1 MTDTHETGPAGE
13 AGQTSATGPTD
24 PRLADFERHR
34 RTVFGIAY
42 RMLGSVADAEDLVQD
57 TWLRWSG
64 VTGPVASPGGFL
76 ARTVTNLALNKLD
89 SAAVRRESYVGP
101 WLPEPLVAEPD
112 ATDGVERAET
122 VSVALLVVLESL
134 SPLERAVFVLKE
146 AFGFSY
152 QEIAEALDRTEAACR
167 QVGSRARAH
176 VRARRPRYDAPPEL
190 RRRATDEFLSACV
203 GGDLNRMLELLAPD
217 VTSWTDGGG
226 VISAA
231 LRPVTGA
238 DNVARFVLGVLRRLG
253 EGAGVRPVLVNG
265 VPGVLVTV
273 DGAVDSVTVFEF
285 AEQPDGAVR
294 ISEIRAVRN
303 PHKLAHLAGPAPVP
317 VPGADGSAD
326 GSGPA

>member
-1 MTDTHETGPAGE
+1 MTDTHETGAAE
-13 AGQTSATGPTD
+13 T
-24 PRLADFERHR
+24 RLADFEQHR
-34 RTVFGIAY
+34 RMVFGIAY

-76 ARTVTNLALNKLD
+76 ARTVTNLALNRLD

-122 VSVALLVVLESL
+122 VSLALLVVLESL

-152 QEIAEALDRTEAACR
+152 QEIAEALDRTETACR

-190 RRRATDEFLSACV
+190 RRRATDRFLAACV

-217 VTSWTDGGG
+217 VTTWSDGGG
-226 VISAA
+226 VIRAA
-231 LRPVTGA
+231 VRPVIGA
-238 DNVARFVLGVLRRLG
+238 ENVARFTLGVLSRLG
-253 EGAGVRPVLVNG
+253 DGVAARPVLVNG
-265 VPGVLVTV
+265 EPGLLVTV
-273 DGAVDSVTVFEF
+273 DGAVDSVSVFDFVEG
-285 AEQPDGAVR
+285 ADGTLL
-294 ISEIRAVRN
+294 ISAIRAVRN
-303 PHKLAHLAGPAPVP
+303 PHKLAHLTPLATDPGPSAP
-317 VPGADGSAD
+317 A
-326 GSGPA
+326 GSGSSNPAGSGGGTERA

>member
-1 MTDTHETGPAGE
+1 MTDTHETG
-13 AGQTSATGPTD
+13 T
-24 PRLADFERHR
+24 RLADFEQHR
-34 RTVFGIAY
+34 RMVFGIAY

-122 VSVALLVVLESL
+122 VSLALLVVLESL

-152 QEIAEALDRTEAACR
+152 QEIAEAVGRTEAACR
-167 QVGSRARAH
+167 QIGSRARAH
-176 VRARRPRYDAPPEL
+176 VRAGRPRYDAPPEL
-190 RRRATDEFLSACV
+190 RRRATDEFLAACV

-217 VTSWTDGGG
+217 VTGWTDGGG
-226 VISAA
+226 VIRAA
-231 LRPVTGA
+231 LRPINGA
-238 DNVARFVLGVLRRLG
+238 ENIARFVLGVLSRLG
-253 EGAGVRPVLVNG
+253 EGAGARPVLVNG
-265 VPGVLVTV
+265 DPGVLITV
-273 DGAVDSVTVFEF
+273 DGAVDSVSVFEF
-285 AEQPDGAVR
+285 AEQPDGTVR
-294 ISEIRAVRN
+294 IAEIRSVRN
-303 PHKLAHLAGPAPVP
+303 PDKLAHLADPDPRPDPASTSAPGRTGPA
-317 VPGADGSAD
+317 
-326 GSGPA
+326 